1 MQPQN
6 NKVIRAVVRTI
17 LTSALFA
24 SATVGFSTNAAIIG
38 SSYGNAVHVDLSITS
53 NVGGM
58 VSAIANSTINLA
70 HTSGSAP
77 ENYSQI
83 DTIIGASADASGT
96 LGSPIDVT
104 EFDGALSTAIIEGE
118 SQSSLTSF
126 VPASFFTSG
135 RGTINDLNL
144 DLFSDLLGISGFL
157 TLSAD
162 VLSTVSQIDGN
173 ATTGSKVNLS
183 TSGSSDIVDVEVNL
197 WGNTVTATALENQSL
212 FAGLNIADFGLG
224 IFVNEVEKSC
234 SNTSCTESRNA
245 VRVSFDDFSL
255 NAFYDALFPA
265 GGPLT
270 GPVFN
275 LTNNPIVN
283 GEIILAS
290 SFATTSSST
299 EVSAPSTFAI
309 FIFAVGLLS
318 ARRFNKHKML
328 QK

>member
-6 NKVIRAVVRTI
+6 NKVIRAVAGTI
-17 LTSALFA
+17 ITSAMFA
-24 SATVGFSTNAAIIG
+24 SAAISFSSNAAIIG

-53 NVGGM
+53 NVGNV

-70 HTSGSAP
+70 HTSGNAP

-96 LGSPIDVT
+96 LGSHIDVT

-173 ATTGSKVNLS
+173 ATSGSNVSLS
-183 TSGSSDIVDVEVNL
+183 TAGTSNISEVAVSL
-197 WGNTVTATALENQSL
+197 WGNSVTATALENQSL

-224 IFVNEVEKSC
+224 IFVNEVERTC
-234 SNTSCTESRNA
+234 SDSTCTESRNA
-245 VRVSFDDFSL
+245 VRVSFEDFSL
-255 NAFYDALFPA
+255 NALYDALFPT
-265 GGPLT
+265 GTPLN
-270 GPVFN
+270 GPVLS

-299 EVSAPSTFAI
+299 EVNAPSTFAL
-309 FIFAVGLLS
+309 FLLAVGLLS
-318 ARRFNKHKML
+318 ARRFNKHCITYR
-328 QK
+328 

>member
-1 MQPQN
+1 MQPHN
-6 NKVIRAVVRTI
+6 NKVIRAVARTI
-17 LTSALFA
+17 LTSAFCASAAVSFA
-24 SATVGFSTNAAIIG
+24 SNASIIG

-53 NVGGM
+53 NVGNI
-58 VSAIANSTINLA
+58 VTAVANSTINLA
-70 HTSGSAP
+70 HTSGNAP
-77 ENYSQI
+77 ENYSQS
-83 DTIIGASADASGT
+83 DTIIGASADVSGM
-96 LGSPIDVT
+96 LGGPIDVT
-104 EFDGALSTAIIEGE
+104 EFDSIASTAIIESE

-126 VPASFFTSG
+126 VQASFFTSG

-162 VLSTVSQIDGN
+162 VLSTVSQIDGY
-173 ATTGSKVNLS
+173 TSSGPMVNLS
-183 TSGSSDIVDVEVNL
+183 TLGSSDIVDVEVSL
-197 WGNTVTATALENQSL
+197 WGNSVTATALENQSL

-234 SNTSCTESRNA
+234 SNTSCSESRNA
-245 VRVSFDDFSL
+245 VRVSFDNFSL

-265 GGPLT
+265 GGPLN

-318 ARRFNKHKML
+318 VRRFNNHRTLCK
-328 QK
+328 

>member
-1 MQPQN
+1 MQPLN
-6 NKVIRAVVRTI
+6 NKVIKAVARTI
-17 LTSALFA
+17 LTGALFA
-24 SATVGFSTNAAIIG
+24 SATLSFSSHAAIIS
-38 SSYGNAVHVDLSITS
+38 SSYGNAVHVDLSVTS
-53 NVGGM
+53 NVGN
-58 VSAIANSTINLA
+58 VITAIANTTVNLA
-70 HTSGSAP
+70 HTNGNAP
-77 ENYSQI
+77 EGYSQ
-83 DTIIGASADASGT
+83 TETVVGASADASGS

-104 EFDGALSTAIIEGE
+104 EFDGDASTAIIQGE
-118 SQSSLTSF
+118 SQSTLTSF

-162 VLSTVSQIDGN
+162 VLSTVSRIDGN
-173 ATTGSKVNLS
+173 AASPPNVGLS
-183 TSGSSDIVDVEVNL
+183 TAGSSDIVDVQVNL
-197 WGNTVTATALENQSL
+197 LGNSVTATALENQSL

-224 IFVNEVEKSC
+224 IFVNEVDTSC
-234 SNTSCTESRNA
+234 SGATCTESRNA
-245 VRVSFDDFSL
+245 VRVSFDNFSL
-255 NAFYDALFPA
+255 NAFYNAIFPI
-265 GGPLT
+265 GGPLN
-270 GPVFN
+270 GPVLD

-299 EVSAPSTFAI
+299 QVSTPSTFAI
-309 FIFAVGLLS
+309 FIFAVSLLG

>member
-58 VSAIANSTINLA
+58 VSVIANSTINLA

-118 SQSSLTSF
+118 SQSSLASF

-173 ATTGSKVNLS
+173 ATTGSNVNLS
-183 TSGSSDIVDVEVNL
+183 TAGSSDIVD
-197 WGNTVTATALENQSL
+197 
-212 FAGLNIADFGLG
+212 
-224 IFVNEVEKSC
+224 C
-234 SNTSCTESRNA
+234 
-245 VRVSFDDFSL
+245 
-255 NAFYDALFPA
+255 
-265 GGPLT
+265 
-270 GPVFN
+270 
-275 LTNNPIVN
+275 
-283 GEIILAS
+283 
-290 SFATTSSST
+290 
-299 EVSAPSTFAI
+299 
-309 FIFAVGLLS
+309 LL
-318 ARRFNKHKML
+318 
-328 QK
+328 